1 MGLGGDKGTG
11 EWSGTP
17 VSLWQSRSKKDH
29 LRAASQVQHGEQSL
43 TKSLKSDRTGPLL
56 AGVSAGQEAGT

>member
-1 MGLGGDKGTG
+1 MEWNASKSLAKQEQEGPLAGGL
-11 EWSGTP
+11 
-17 VSLWQSRSKKDH
+17 L
-29 LRAASQVQHGEQSL
+29 AQHGEQSL